1 MQASRYCGPE
11 ILTLGKDRKIARG
24 STGRTVGMFTRMTW
38 LATAAGVGV
47 GEALAVAESLLP
59 VAAAELEALGDGV
72 EAPGGIIESLDAAV

>member
-1 MQASRYCGPE
+1 
-11 ILTLGKDRKIARG
+11 
-24 STGRTVGMFTRMTW
+24 MFTRMTW

-59 VAAAELEALGDGV
+59 VAAAELEAFGDGV